1 MVAKTLPD
9 KAVIDLVKKSG
20 SLVGLVFGKDE
31 DGAAYFK
38 RLDEAKKALGPA
50 SLAIVNENCLWDQ
63 AAKDQYYKL
72 LGEMFKAK
80 YENADLTQL
89 FSGSFI
95 SVLNRVKT
103 DSSAQARV
111 TVMMF

>member
-1 MVAKTLPD
+1 MKPRILIGSLLALSLFLPPAVSQVQPK
-9 KAVIDLVKKSG
+9 KAV
-20 SLVGLVFGKDE
+20 F
-31 DGAAYFK
+31 DG
-38 RLDEAKKALGPA
+38 
-50 SLAIVNENCLWDQ
+50 Q

-89 FSGSFI
+89 FSGSFM